1 MQRGKDIMSKVI
13 KTAAGTVLAG
23 LAALMLTGTAF
34 AGDCEGGYYLAVTD
48 DGAGRVSAWNEND
61 FPVDVDLDTG
71 SARVSVHLDDGQDIY
86 EYSRRSGTN
95 QYTADSGA
103 VLDVFDCDNLRLTTR
118 DGIGYITR

>member
-1 MQRGKDIMSKVI
+1 MGRMI

-23 LAALMLTGTAF
+23 LAAIMITGTAF

-48 DGAGRVSAWNEND
+48 NGAGRVSAWDEDD

-71 SARVSVHLDDGQDIY
+71 SARVEVHGGKGPHVY
-86 EYSRRSGTN
+86 EFNRRSGAN
-95 QYTADSGA
+95 QYTAETGDI
-103 VLDVFDCDNLRLTTR
+103 LDVFDCDNLRLTTR